1 MVVGCFS
8 VGEHFDFIMNI
19 MLKARHVQIKSFDR
33 KLCCRFLMSRFSENG
48 VKMLCVCVCVVGGV
62 GG

>member
-1 MVVGCFS
+1 MAVGCFS

-19 MLKARHVQIKSFDR
+19 RLTARHVQIKSFDR
-33 KLCCRFLMSRFSENG
+33 KLCCRFLMSCFSENG
-48 VKMLCVCVCVVGGV
+48 VKMLCMCVCRGGV